1 MCKEL
6 LRYLCLAE
14 ALAEAFHN
22 EKCLPTLAALPL
34 HYERRSRHD
43 IAARPAATIKAT
55 PLAQSGIAIPLIV
68 MSQPNKSRNNC
79 SKATSEKT
87 TTATRVKGLFIFR
100 SLRECRCVTGSAGL
114 RGV

>member
-14 ALAEAFHN
+14 ALAEAFKN
-22 EKCLPTLAALPL
+22 KKCLPMIAALPL
-34 HYERRSRHD
+34 DYERRSRHN
-43 IAARPAATIKAT
+43 ITARPAATIKAT

-68 MSQPNKSRNNC
+68 MSQPNKSRNIC

-100 SLRECRCVTGSAGL
+100 SFRECRCVTGSDGL

>member
-6 LRYLCLAE
+6 LRYLCLAD
-14 ALAEAFHN
+14 ALAEAFKN
-22 EKCLPTLAALPL
+22 EKCLPMIATLPL
-34 HYERRSRHD
+34 DYERRSRHN

-55 PLAQSGIAIPLIV
+55 PLAQSGISIPLIV
-68 MSQPNKSRNNC
+68 MSQPNKSRNIC

-87 TTATRVKGLFIFR
+87 TTATRVKGLLIFR
-100 SLRECRCVTGSAGL
+100 SFRECRCVTGGDVL